1 MSIDVLQNKIR
12 KQKNP
17 AALWLNPN
25 SSLVP
30 SAVLEEA
37 GSLGKA
43 YGAYGISLMEA
54 LREYYCAVRVNFD
67 AFALAGPDGLVAFG
81 QVLEKAKKLGY
92 YVILDWMH
100 MEDAGAAEQAAKTIL
115 TDGAWPCDAV
125 VVSPYGGSE
134 GVKPYI
140 AGAGKKDVFVA
151 VKTGNKSASE
161 LQDLQTGGRQ
171 VYIAS
176 AELVSIWGETAM
188 ERCGYS
194 RVAAVA
200 GAANA
205 ASLRT
210 LRQKFPR
217 LFLLVEG
224 LETSGANAKNCSYA
238 FDRMG
243 YGALVCVGASILG
256 AWKEREDGDYLAAA
270 QEASEKLKRN
280 LARYVT
286 VL

>member
-12 KQKNP
+12 KLKNP
-17 AALWLNPN
+17 AALWLCPAQ
-25 SSLVP
+25 SLIP
-30 SAVLEEA
+30 AAVLEEA

-43 YGAYGISLMEA
+43 YGQYALSLLEN
-54 LREYYCAVRVNFD
+54 LQEYFCAVRVNFD
-67 AFALAGPDGLVAFG
+67 AFALAGVDGLVSLER
-81 QVLEKAKKLGY
+81 VLDQAKKLGY

-100 MEDAGAAEQAAKTIL
+100 MEDPASAEQAAKVIL
-115 TDGAWPCDAV
+115 KEGAWPCDAV
-125 VVSPYGGSE
+125 VVTPYGGSE
-134 GVKPYI
+134 GVKPYLS
-140 AGAGKKDVFVA
+140 AAGKKDVFVA

-176 AELVSIWGETAM
+176 AELVSIWGEM
-188 ERCGYS
+188 SVERFGYS

-205 ASLRT
+205 SALRI

-217 LFLLVEG
+217 LFMLVEG
-224 LETSGANAKNCSYA
+224 LETTGANVKNCSYA

-243 YGALVCVGASILG
+243 YGALVCAGSSILG
-256 AWKEREDGDYLAAA
+256 AWKEREDGDYLEAARD
-270 QEASEKLKRN
+270 ASDRLKRN
-280 LARYVT
+280 LSRYVT

>member
-12 KQKNP
+12 KMRNP
-17 AALWLNPN
+17 AALWLCPN
-25 SSLVP
+25 GDLIP
-30 SAVLEEA
+30 KGILEEA
-37 GSLGKA
+37 GSVGKA
-43 YGAYGISLMEA
+43 YGSYSIGLMEH
-54 LREYYCAVRVNFD
+54 LKEYFCAVRVSFD
-67 AFALAGPDGLVAFG
+67 AFALAGVDGLASLAA
-81 QVLEKAKKLGY
+81 VLEKAKKLGY

-100 MEDAGAAEQAAKTIL
+100 MEDGASAEAAAKTIL
-115 TDGAWPCDAV
+115 SEGTWPCDAV

-140 AGAGKKDVFVA
+140 SAAGKKDVFVA

-171 VYIAS
+171 VYIAA
-176 AELVSIWGETAM
+176 AELVNIWGETAV

-200 GAANA
+200 GAVNA
-205 ASLRT
+205 GTLRT

-224 LETSGANAKNCSYA
+224 VEVPGANFKNCSYA

-243 YGALVCVGASILG
+243 YGAVVCAGSSILG
-256 AWKEREDGDYLAAA
+256 AWKERDGEDPMAAA
-270 QEASEKLKRN
+270 TDAAEKLKRN
-280 LARYVT
+280 LSRYVT

>member
-12 KQKNP
+12 KLRNP
-17 AALWLNPN
+17 AALWLCPAGT
-25 SSLVP
+25 LIP
-30 SAVLEEA
+30 PAVLEEA

-43 YGAYGISLMEA
+43 YGQYGLSLLEN
-54 LREYYCAVRVNFD
+54 LQEYYCAVRVNFD
-67 AFALAGPDGLVAFG
+67 AFALAGMDGLAALG
-81 QVLEKAKKLGY
+81 TVLEKAKKLGY

-100 MEDAGAAEQAAKTIL
+100 MEDGAAAEYGAKTIL
-115 TDGAWPCDAV
+115 TENGWPCDAV

-140 AGAGKKDVFVA
+140 AAAGKKAVFVA
-151 VKTGNKSASE
+151 VKTGNKTASE

-176 AELVSIWGETAM
+176 AELVSLWGESSV
-188 ERCGYS
+188 ERFGYS

-200 GAANA
+200 GAVNA
-205 ASLRT
+205 SSLRT

-224 LETSGANAKNCSYA
+224 IEATGANTKNCSYA

-243 YGALVCVGASILG
+243 YGALVCAGTSILG
-256 AWKEREDGDYLAAA
+256 AWKEQEDGDYLAAA
-270 QEASEKLKRN
+270 KDASERLKRN
-280 LARYVT
+280 LGRYVT

>member
-1 MSIDVLQNKIR
+1 LQDYF
-12 KQKNP
+12 
-17 AALWLNPN
+17 
-25 SSLVP
+25 
-30 SAVLEEA
+30 
-37 GSLGKA
+37 G
-43 YGAYGISLMEA
+43 
-54 LREYYCAVRVNFD
+54 AVRVNFD
-67 AFALAGPDGLVAFG
+67 SFALAGLDGLDCLA
-81 QVLEKAKKLGY
+81 QVLQTAKKLGY

-100 MEDAGAAEQAAKTIL
+100 VEDAAAAEQSANYLLKE
-115 TDGAWPCDAV
+115 DAWPCDAV
-125 VVSPYGGSE
+125 VVSPYAGSE

-140 AGAGKKDVFVA
+140 AAAGKKDVFVA
-151 VKTGNKSASE
+151 VKTGNKTASE

-171 VYIAS
+171 VYIAA
-176 AELVSIWGETAM
+176 AELVSRWGEAAV

-217 LFLLVEG
+217 MFLLVEG
-224 LETSGANAKNCSYA
+224 VETTGANAKNCSYA

-243 YGALVCVGASILG
+243 YGALVCAGSSVLG
-256 AWKEREDGDYLAAA
+256 AWKEKEAGDYLEAAK
-270 QEASEKLKRN
+270 EASERLKRN
-280 LARYVT
+280 LSRYVT